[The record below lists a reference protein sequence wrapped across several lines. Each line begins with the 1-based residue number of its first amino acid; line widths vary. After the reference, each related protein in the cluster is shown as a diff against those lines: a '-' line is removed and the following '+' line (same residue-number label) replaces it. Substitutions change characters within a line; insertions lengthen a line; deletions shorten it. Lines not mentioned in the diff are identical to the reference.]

1 MPSMPDEAHA
11 DDISDLWGADQQ
23 GTLEPVRPA
32 PRARDRNPGDPAAV
46 NGNGN
51 GNGRPGGAA
60 SHEEMAR
67 LVEAIAAR
75 QIRAASRAELDA
87 VSERITAVQ
96 DDVRALHDAVAQL
109 RQAVDSQ
116 GRRSRGRTRWGRYD

>member
-1 MPSMPDEAHA
+1 MPSMPDDTAHA

-23 GTLEPVRPA
+23 GALEPVRPA
-32 PRARDRNPGDPAAV
+32 ARPTDTSPAHPAA
-46 NGNGN
+46 GNGN
-51 GNGRPGGAA
+51 GGAA
-60 SHEEMAR
+60 SHDELAS

-96 DDVRALHDAVAQL
+96 DEVRALHEAVAEL
-109 RQAVDSQ
+109 KNTVDRH
-116 GRRSRGRTRWGRYD
+116 GRRSRGRAWLGRPE